1 VKRTKVR
8 SLDSSRKRLGK
19 GVRLDLFSIMLMQL
33 QYSEYSLTEYVL
45 EICSILGEPFEFL
58 TELPTNVERPI
69 VQVVLG
75 ICNCSTL

>member
-33 QYSEYSLTEYVL
+33 KYSLTEYVL

-69 VQVVLG
+69 VQVVIG

>member
-1 VKRTKVR
+1 
-8 SLDSSRKRLGK
+8 
-19 GVRLDLFSIMLMQL
+19 MLMQL